1 MNSLG
6 SGAANASNPPPAAAA
21 AAAMPSSM
29 IAYLQDHP
37 DLLDRRSA
45 EGETLRQI
53 VVDLPRTAITIP
65 LFSQLLLREMA
76 ERILY
81 IFAVRHPACG
91 YVQGMNDLLVP
102 VVLVVLEGYLIARQL
117 ALAAAGGQ
125 EEKLIVEINSRLAN
139 VLPMRE
145 IYSYINPTAASSRGP
160 PDSAVASGGTAGSK
174 SRQHV
179 SIPLGSVHGGGGGGG
194 GGSNGNSRKMSAPA
208 TMGAMGRDP
217 TTCDLSQLPAAL
229 LAQVEAD
236 VYWCFSKMLE
246 SIQDNY
252 IFGQPGIQRSI
263 LRLEDLI
270 ARLDPPL
277 HQHLQQEN
285 LLFMQFAFRWINCL
299 LLRDLPLHGIIRLW
313 DAYLAQEYG
322 QFLDL
327 HVYVCA
333 VLMII
338 LRAEILARG
347 FPEVLTFLQQTLPG
361 EVTLGW
367 TDQEMETLLGQAYIL
382 SHLFDRAPSHLN
394 NIPPLPSPAQSGGSN
409 I

>member
-1 MNSLG
+1 MAQFDKLLSQDSVDLSQLRALAWNGVPRCYRAVVWQILLGYMPQPRERRESVLKKRREEYFSTLMPLYREAMATLLANEALNLQDRQRLQQINNLG
-6 SGAANASNPPPAAAA
+6 SGAVSATSPPPPPAAAA
-21 AAAMPSSM
+21 MPTSM

-102 VVLVVLEGYLIARQL
+102 VVLVILEGYLIARQL

-145 IYSYINPTAASSRGP
+145 IYSYIIPTAASSRGP
-160 PDSAVASGGTAGSK
+160 PDSGVASGGIAGSK

-179 SIPLGSVHGGGGGGG
+179 GGGHVANSLPLGSVHGGG
-194 GGSNGNSRKMSAPA
+194 GGSNGNSRKMSGPA

-217 TTCDLSQLPAAL
+217 TTCDLSQLPIAL
-229 LAQVEAD
+229 LVRLCSS
-236 VYWCFSKMLE
+236 YFSFLFLLTV
-246 SIQDNY
+246 SI
-252 IFGQPGIQRSI
+252 
-263 LRLEDLI
+263 
-270 ARLDPPL
+270 
-277 HQHLQQEN
+277 
-285 LLFMQFAFRWINCL
+285 M
-299 LLRDLPLHGIIRLW
+299 
-313 DAYLAQEYG
+313 
-322 QFLDL
+322 
-327 HVYVCA
+327 
-333 VLMII
+333 
-338 LRAEILARG
+338 
-347 FPEVLTFLQQTLPG
+347 
-361 EVTLGW
+361 
-367 TDQEMETLLGQAYIL
+367 
-382 SHLFDRAPSHLN
+382 
-394 NIPPLPSPAQSGGSN
+394 
-409 I
+409 